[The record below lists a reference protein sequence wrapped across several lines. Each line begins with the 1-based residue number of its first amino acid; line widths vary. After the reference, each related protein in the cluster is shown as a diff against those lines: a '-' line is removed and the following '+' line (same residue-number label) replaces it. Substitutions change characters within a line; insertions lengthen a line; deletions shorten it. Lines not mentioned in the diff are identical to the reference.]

1 MRQHVSKSICEGPL
15 PLRNQI
21 YTKFQLLV
29 RLTYSLKIINSERK
43 KKIEY
48 ICHIKPFLVNVPILY
63 SLKTPENKRFSGVF
77 GEYKMR
83 AFLFRDIKREHLPEN
98 QSITEKDPLL
108 QKLKM
113 YAGFCRMLKGWTMYL

>member
-1 MRQHVSKSICEGPL
+1 MRQYVSKSICEGPL

-83 AFLFRDIKREHLPEN
+83 GVVEHLPEN